1 MSVRLGAHVAAELP
15 DVEDEDCE
23 EDDDERDDE
32 EDDAEVEAAEDEDLA
47 LLAAL
52 LPWVAVELLSPLPPP
67 PPPQAAIRQAVRP
80 VRVACLNVMLM
91 YFFSIRASLLRKCHV
106 GLWAG
111 RTGAGSAG
119 LQDRDG
125 RGKVT
130 QQAALP
136 SKQCRMLAGE
146 ISDRFCGRPVSRN
159 CSCCRR

>member
-23 EDDDERDDE
+23 EDDDERDDDDE
-32 EDDAEVEAAEDEDLA
+32 EDDAEVEVAEDEDLA
-47 LLAAL
+47 LLVAL
-52 LPWVAVELLSPLPPP
+52 LPCGVVELLSPLPPP

-91 YFFSIRASLLRKCHV
+91 YFSIRASVLRKCHV

-111 RTGAGSAG
+111 RAGAGSAG

-125 RGKVT
+125 RVQSGAT
-130 QQAALP
+130 GCAAV
-136 SKQCRMLAGE
+136 KAAQDARG
-146 ISDRFCGRPVSRN
+146 
-159 CSCCRR
+159 